1 MERDIYNQYIE
12 YLDEVQKFTEQEIV
26 NEPANLIDRLAR
38 TGVYISNIGKLTAD
52 CKKALNEA
60 KDELF
65 IAKENLL
72 FKSPPTI
79 VQEFIKAK
87 CKDEL
92 FLCDWCD
99 RLGATLVHQV
109 DLMRTM
115 VSYAKS
121 EMNLFNQGYNQN
133 IQ

>member
-1 MERDIYNQYIE
+1 MENEIYGQYIE
-12 YLDEVQKFTEQEIV
+12 YLSEVQNFTEQEII
-26 NEPANLIDRLAR
+26 NEPANLTDRLAR
-38 TGVYISNIGKLTAD
+38 TGVFIANIGKLTAD
-52 CKKALNEA
+52 CKKALNKA

-99 RLGATLVHQV
+99 RLGATLVHQS
-109 DLMRTM
+109 DEIRTLL
-115 VSYAKS
+115 SYAKTELS
-121 EMNLFNQGYNQN
+121 LFNQGYNQN